1 MKRSEQKLNDT
12 WDLSSLCIDK
22 NDFNTRYE
30 GLLKDLPTLGSFNK
44 TLSISSD
51 NLYTALE
58 FIKNFLKEAECIS
71 SYAFLCFETDASN
84 SENAELAG
92 KASILQAKISEAL
105 SYLEPEILSI
115 DKAKLEEALAEPRF
129 EEYRIFISKIITFRR

>member
-44 TLSISSD
+44 TLSLSSD

-58 FIKNFLKEAECIS
+58 FIKNFLKEEDLHDRMI
-71 SYAFLCFETDASN
+71 YKFSN
-84 SENAELAG
+84 V
-92 KASILQAKISEAL
+92 
-105 SYLEPEILSI
+105 
-115 DKAKLEEALAEPRF
+115 DKANHFFALKQMLVIVKTQSLQVRHLYYKQRSLKHFP
-129 EEYRIFISKIITFRR
+129 I